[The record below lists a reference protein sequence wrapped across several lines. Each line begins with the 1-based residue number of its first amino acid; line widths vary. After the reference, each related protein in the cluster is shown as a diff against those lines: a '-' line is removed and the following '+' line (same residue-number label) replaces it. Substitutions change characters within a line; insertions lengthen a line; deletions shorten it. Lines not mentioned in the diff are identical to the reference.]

1 VSIAPPARPRRYIA
15 QTITTLKRPRVAS
28 VSIAPRSGRLS
39 RRLVPLTALS
49 SSLASCAATALSAQ
63 RWFSVVWLSVLTRR
77 QGAARFGLCRS
88 GSPVEK
94 AGTVPEARTRLLN
107 AADFDGIGRAD
118 FSPVSV

>member
-1 VSIAPPARPRRYIA
+1 MTFTARVMR
-15 QTITTLKRPRVAS
+15 K
-28 VSIAPRSGRLS
+28 
-39 RRLVPLTALS
+39 
-49 SSLASCAATALSAQ
+49 SSLLGVLVLATALSAQ